1 MACMCVVLGR
11 RSNVC
16 KKILIKDVLQIEQY
30 SIDWHKTNSD
40 WDGELSWFN
49 LNDALS
55 SESLLHQRTEFELS
69 PDHKK

>member
-30 SIDWHKTNSD
+30 SIDWYKTNSD
-40 WDGELSWFN
+40 RDGELSWFN
-49 LNDALS
+49 LND
-55 SESLLHQRTEFELS
+55 T
-69 PDHKK
+69 

>member
-30 SIDWHKTNSD
+30 SIDWLKTNSD

-49 LNDALS
+49 LNDAWS
-55 SESLLHQRTEFELS
+55 SESLLHQETEFELS
-69 PDHKK
+69 PDQKK